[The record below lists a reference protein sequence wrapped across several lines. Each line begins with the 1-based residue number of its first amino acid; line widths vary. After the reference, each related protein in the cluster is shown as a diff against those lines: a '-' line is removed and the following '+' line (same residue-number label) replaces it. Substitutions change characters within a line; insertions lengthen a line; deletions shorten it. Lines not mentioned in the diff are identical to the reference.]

1 MNFFKVSR
9 FFLFAS
15 VFCVLIVS
23 TTTLFP
29 FIVGKGIFFRAAIDL
44 ALLFF
49 ALGLIFQNGEWET
62 LKTRIKNI
70 FREPLAIAVS
80 VFVSFFLLACLF
92 AYDPG
97 AAFWSNF
104 ERGEGGLQLIHFFIL
119 FFLSLALFRNE
130 DDWKKFFRVFIAAAS
145 LVIVYGI
152 AGWMKIRGFISPSGI
167 CDRFQGSLGN
177 PAYVAPLL
185 LFASFFTLW
194 LFLKGGKTMKR
205 KIGYGTL
212 LVIFA
217 LFFLLTQTRG
227 AFLGLGV
234 GLILAFLYLAV
245 KLPKGNF
252 KIASIVLFIAL
263 TLFGTLAAVFRHNNI
278 PLVPFCSSSGRL
290 LDISVSDQTA
300 QTRLWTWGEAIKAWK
315 ERPVFG
321 WGPENF
327 SVAFDKYFD
336 SRFFN
341 PDGSSETWFD
351 RAHSVFFDY
360 LAETGTLG
368 FLAYLGIFMTFAIKF
383 FRNKFSA
390 DARENTLLLGIIVAY
405 LGQGAIL
412 FDVTPIYLP
421 FFITL
426 AFLVNKLIENRN
438 QTGVKKI

>member
-1 MNFFKVSR
+1 MNFFKISR

-15 VFCVLIVS
+15 VFCVLVVS

-49 ALGLIFQNGEWET
+49 ALGLIFQDGEWEA

-80 VFVSFFLLACLF
+80 VFVSLFLMACLF

-119 FFLSLALFRNE
+119 FFLLLVLFRNE
-130 DDWKKFFRVFIAAAS
+130 DDWKKFFKVFISIAS
-145 LVIVYGI
+145 LVIAYGI
-152 AGWMKIRGFISPSGI
+152 AGWLQIRGFISPAGI

-185 LFASFFTLW
+185 IFASFFALW
-194 LFLKGGKTMKR
+194 IFIKGEKTTKR
-205 KIGYGTL
+205 KIGYGIL
-212 LVIFA
+212 LAIFTF
-217 LFFLLTQTRG
+217 FFLLTQTRG
-227 AFLGLGV
+227 AFLGLGM
-234 GLILAFLYLAV
+234 GLILAFLYLAI

-252 KIASIVLFIAL
+252 KIASVVIFVVL
-263 TLFGTLAAVFRHNNI
+263 TLFGTLAVVFRHNDI
-278 PLVPFCSSSGRL
+278 PLVPFCPSSSRL
-290 LDISVSDQTA
+290 LDISVSDDTA

-315 ERPVFG
+315 ERPTFG

-336 SRFFN
+336 PRFFN
-341 PDGSSETWFD
+341 PNGSSETWFD

-368 FLAYLGIFMTFAIKF
+368 LLAYLGIFVIFIIKF

-390 DARENTLLLGIIVAY
+390 DARENALLLGIIIAY
-405 LGQGAIL
+405 LSQGAVL

-421 FFITL
+421 LFITF
-426 AFLVNKLIENRN
+426 AFLVNRLIENRN
-438 QTGVKKI
+438 QVGVKKI